1 MITREFIIQLISATV
16 GTFGF
21 GMIFGLKL
29 KYLLTV
35 TFGGFISCGI
45 YLCGMHGF
53 NDNIFFATLL
63 AGAFAAL
70 YSEVAARVMKA
81 PSTIFFV
88 TTIISLV
95 PGRALYYTCSSAV
108 IRDWAG
114 CKTNAI
120 ITIQYAL
127 AIAVG
132 ACIIWA
138 IMLTIDNIKKL
149 KN

>member
-1 MITREFIIQLISATV
+1 MITKEFIIQLISATV

-29 KYLLTV
+29 RYLFTV
-35 TFGGFISCGI
+35 SFGGFISCGI
-45 YLCGMHGF
+45 YLIGMHSL
-53 NDNIFFATLL
+53 DSNIFFATLL

-70 YSEVAARVMKA
+70 YSEVSARIMKA
-81 PSTIFFV
+81 PATLFFV

-108 IRDWAG
+108 VRDWAE
-114 CKTNAI
+114 CKANAY

-127 AIAVG
+127 AIAAG

-138 IMLTIDNIKKL
+138 IMLTIENIKKL
-149 KN
+149 KK

>member
-1 MITREFIIQLISATV
+1 MITREFIVQLISATL
-16 GTFGF
+16 GTCGF

-29 KYLLTV
+29 KFLITV
-35 TFGGFISCGI
+35 TLGGMLSCGI
-45 YLCGMHGF
+45 YLIGMYAF
-53 NDNIFFATLL
+53 DSSIFFATLI

-70 YSEVAARVMKA
+70 YSEMAARVMKA

-88 TTIISLV
+88 ATIISLI

-108 IRDWAG
+108 TRDWAA
-114 CKTNAI
+114 CKANAY

-138 IMLTIDNIKKL
+138 ITLTIENVKKIK
-149 KN
+149 N

>member
-1 MITREFIIQLISATV
+1 MITQEFIIQLVSATI

-29 KYLLTV
+29 KYLISV
-35 TFGGFISCGI
+35 TFGGLFSCGI
-45 YLCGMHGF
+45 YLTGMYLL
-53 NDNIFFATLL
+53 DSNIFFATLL

-70 YSEVAARVMKA
+70 YSEISARVMKA

-108 IRDWAG
+108 LRDWNA
-114 CKTNAI
+114 CRTNAN
-120 ITIQYAL
+120 ITLQYAL
-127 AIAVG
+127 AIAAG

-138 IMLTIDNIKKL
+138 ITLTIDNIKKL
-149 KN
+149 KR

>member
-1 MITREFIIQLISATV
+1 MITQEFIIQLISATV

-35 TFGGFISCGI
+35 TLGGFVSCGI
-45 YLCGMHGF
+45 YLIGMYGL
-53 NDNIFFATLL
+53 DGNIFFATLL

-70 YSEVAARVMKA
+70 YSEISARVMKA

-88 TTIISLV
+88 TTIISLI
-95 PGRALYYTCSSAV
+95 PGRSLYYTCSSAV
-108 IRDWAG
+108 VSNWAE
-114 CKTNAI
+114 CKTHGN
-120 ITIQYAL
+120 ITLQYAL

-138 IMLTIDNIKKL
+138 ITLTIDNIKKL

>member
-1 MITREFIIQLISATV
+1 MITKEFIIQLISATV

-29 KYLLTV
+29 KYLITV
-35 TFGGFISCGI
+35 TFGGFLSCGI
-45 YLCGMHGF
+45 YLSGMYLLDG
-53 NDNIFFATLL
+53 NIFFATLL

-70 YSEVAARVMKA
+70 YSEISARIMKA
-81 PSTIFFV
+81 PSTLFFV

-108 IRDWAG
+108 LRDWAG
-114 CKTNAI
+114 CKSNAN
-120 ITIQYAL
+120 ITLQYAL
-127 AIAVG
+127 AIAAG

-138 IMLTIDNIKKL
+138 IMLTIENVKKL
-149 KN
+149 KK

>member
-1 MITREFIIQLISATV
+1 MITQEFIIQLISAAF

-21 GMIFGLKL
+21 GMIFGLKFR
-29 KYLLTV
+29 YLLTV
-35 TFGGFISCGI
+35 TIGGFISCGI
-45 YLCGMHGF
+45 YLIGMYGL
-53 NDNIFFATLL
+53 NDNIFLSTLL

-70 YSEVAARVMKA
+70 YSEVFARIMKA

-88 TTIISLV
+88 TTIISLI

-108 IRDWAG
+108 VRNWVE
-114 CKTNAI
+114 CKANAY

-127 AIAVG
+127 AIATG

-138 IMLTIDNIKKL
+138 IMLTIENIKKL
-149 KN
+149 NK

>member
-1 MITREFIIQLISATV
+1 MITKEFIIQLISATV

-21 GMIFGLKL
+21 GMIFGLKF

-35 TFGGFISCGI
+35 TFGGFLSGGI
-45 YLCGMHGF
+45 YLVGMHLLDGS
-53 NDNIFFATLL
+53 IFFATLL

-70 YSEVAARVMKA
+70 ISEISARIMKA
-81 PSTIFFV
+81 PATIFFV
-88 TTIISLV
+88 TTIISLI

-108 IRDWAG
+108 VRNWNECRAYA
-114 CKTNAI
+114 N
-120 ITIQYAL
+120 ITLQYAL
-127 AIAVG
+127 AIAIG

-138 IMLTIDNIKKL
+138 IVLTFENIKRN